1 MDKVKTSGKQK
12 KSSKN
17 IKRVR
22 LKKGAKIKVHKPI
35 EKLADEH
42 FIGRVILEC
51 LKNNDPKGVIE
62 AIEAHLV
69 AINKLQFSRETA
81 IPRSTLY
88 YLSRKKNPT
97 LRTLARTVHEI
108 SGLQQLTQ

>member
-1 MDKVKTSGKQK
+1 MVKAKTSNRQK

-17 IKRVR
+17 IKAVS
-22 LKKGAKIKVHKPI
+22 LKKNAKVEEFSPTV
-35 EKLADEH
+35 ELTDEN

-51 LKNNDPKGVIE
+51 LKDNDPEGVIE
-62 AIEAHLV
+62 AIEAHLD
-69 AINKLQFSRETA
+69 AINKLQFSRETE

-88 YLSRKKNPT
+88 YLSKRKNPT

-108 SGLQQLTQ
+108 SAYCYN